1 MICSS
6 TCTCMRVQIRKKKI
20 LLWLVRTPTNVI
32 FICLVFLLTK
42 EKRTWLVRTQ
52 TNHIVFA
59 YFVFSLRKS
68 RASLDEC
75 LRTIYKQ
82 LDKTLAN
89 VANTSVQ
96 SLWCDKE
103 ICKYIYFCIHT
114 FVSLT
119 KSDRREHIFYKD
131 TVTKRTLHVLV
142 SVPLLPICL
151 SSLLSWKPIPRDC
164 HVLFSGTNWN
174 A

>member
-1 MICSS
+1 MICSG
-6 TCTCMRVQIRKKKI
+6 TCTCMRVKIRKKKI

-96 SLWCDKE
+96 SL
-103 ICKYIYFCIHT
+103 
-114 FVSLT
+114 
-119 KSDRREHIFYKD
+119 
-131 TVTKRTLHVLV
+131 
-142 SVPLLPICL
+142 
-151 SSLLSWKPIPRDC
+151 
-164 HVLFSGTNWN
+164 
-174 A
+174 